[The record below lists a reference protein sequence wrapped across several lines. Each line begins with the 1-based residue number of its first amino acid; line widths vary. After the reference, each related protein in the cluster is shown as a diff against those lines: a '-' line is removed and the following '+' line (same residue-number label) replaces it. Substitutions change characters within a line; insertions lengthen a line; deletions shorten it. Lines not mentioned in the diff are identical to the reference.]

1 MVVFEYELNEKQNEN
16 LDELA
21 LRTGAEPKR
30 LAKTLMRDP
39 IVAVFFDAL
48 LDKHLAQ
55 QRAKAAGEQKKPVPL
70 NWEAIKQNWGTGL

>member
-1 MVVFEYELNEKQNEN
+1 MFEYEPNERQAEK
-16 LDELA
+16 LHELA
-21 LRTGAEPKR
+21 RLMRAEPWR

-70 NWEAIKQNWGTGL
+70 NWKEIRETWGK